1 MIFSIHSLSGWEI
14 EPDVLFRSFADP
26 WDGEIL
32 LTKQVPLGIASLHL
46 PFARASPR
54 PARRGHLRGVR
65 SGHRSPL
72 PRHPLASPTGLLGRS
87 FRTPPRRLHPL
98 LLALPAR
105 RREAASLRSLPTSHG
120 VTMDRGIG
128 VRDCITARW
137 HRHNINRSYAAQ
149 SFWARSSL
157 RDRAQNDC
165 AAGWN
170 DLTLGMDPGQ
180 LEIQK

>member
-1 MIFSIHSLSGWEI
+1 MCCFALSRTLGTAKYYSLSKCH
-14 EPDVLFRSFADP
+14 S
-26 WDGEIL
+26 
-32 LTKQVPLGIASLHL
+32 
-46 PFARASPR
+46 ASPPCTCR
-54 PARRGHLRGVR
+54 SRGPALDPPAGGTYAVCGRVIVR
-65 SGHRSPL
+65 HSPDT
-72 PRHPLASPTGLLGRS
+72 PW
-87 FRTPPRRLHPL
+87 PPRRLHPL

>member
-1 MIFSIHSLSGWEI
+1 MCCFALSRTLGTAKYYSLSKCHSASPPCTCRSRGPALDPPAGGTYAVCGRVI
-14 EPDVLFRSFADP
+14 VRHSPDTP
-26 WDGEIL
+26 WRL
-32 LTKQVPLGIASLHL
+32 R
-46 PFARASPR
+46 RASWEGR
-54 PARRGHLRGVR
+54 SALLPAGCIPSCSRCLRGEE
-65 SGHRSPL
+65 
-72 PRHPLASPTGLLGRS
+72 
-87 FRTPPRRLHPL
+87 RRP
-98 LLALPAR
+98 
-105 RREAASLRSLPTSHG
+105 LRSLPTSHG